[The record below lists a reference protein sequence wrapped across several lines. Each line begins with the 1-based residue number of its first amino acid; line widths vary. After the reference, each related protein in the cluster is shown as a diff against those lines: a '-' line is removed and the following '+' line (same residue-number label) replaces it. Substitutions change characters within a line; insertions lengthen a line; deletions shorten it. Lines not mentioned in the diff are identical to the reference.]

1 MLGNK
6 GLLCRKIC
14 FVLLLVAVLC
24 WIPAVQGGRPTWQR
38 QEVNWRLTGG
48 SSIKAVNYPADK
60 PPMMLSQHRSGQPKV
75 RIREIEP
82 STLAAP
88 GERTAPIIATV
99 FDSPPID
106 GLISWIVVSVTDA
119 HNEPYE
125 LDAIPTTEVVG
136 NYLTS
141 SPEADYVIG
150 IFDTGASASLMGDDD
165 AAQAGL
171 FDSGL
176 VTSSTVELIGATSSV
191 LAFASHP
198 LGLFIDGLSAIE
210 PNGLLIDNT
219 NMLGTTNVSIIVG
232 DPIESPNLPTAAG
245 APLAVYF
252 SAAFCNNRPLT
263 VTRDSNEFTAPYIRF
278 YDQSDANIPYYSNKI
293 YLELRPTDVVSVQYF
308 PCIEG
313 MMDCPDGDGSPL
325 APTIIVDAWWEYQG
339 LFFVSSVDLTHGDKS
354 AIDRDGFIFDTGA
367 QITVIGESTAA
378 RLGLNPA
385 DPDFEVEIVD
395 ATGSTTIAPGFYID
409 SLDITATPEWLGFT
423 NIPVVMLD
431 VQSPEGGYLDGI
443 IGMNLFVDLNFV
455 FHGGGLPGQPA
466 PFVRFEPVCR
476 ITGDIIPKCG
486 NCIVDY
492 LDLAELVSHW
502 LETSISPDWNPECDL
517 APPSSPDGTVNFLD
531 FAVLAE
537 HWLEGVGP

>member
-1 MLGNK
+1 MLENK

-14 FVLLLVAVLC
+14 FILLFVAVLC
-24 WIPAVQGGRPTWQR
+24 QIPAIRASQPGWQR
-38 QEVNWRLTGG
+38 QEVDWRMTGG
-48 SSIKAVNYPADK
+48 SYIKAVSYPAGK
-60 PPMMLSQHRSGQPKV
+60 PPMMLSQHRRGQPKV
-75 RIREIEP
+75 RLREIEP
-82 STLAAP
+82 STLAAL
-88 GERTAPIIATV
+88 GEPTAPIIVTV

-106 GLISWIVVSVTDA
+106 GLVSWIVVSITDA

-125 LDAIPTTEVVG
+125 IDAIPTTEVVG

-141 SPEADYVIG
+141 NPEADYVIG

-171 FDSGL
+171 FDSGM
-176 VTSSTVELIGATSSV
+176 VTSAPVELIGASGST
-191 LAFASHP
+191 LAFASQP

-232 DPIESPNLPTAAG
+232 DPIESPNLPTAVG

-278 YDQSDANIPYYSNKI
+278 YDQSDANIPYYSSKI

-308 PCIEG
+308 PCIEAI
-313 MMDCPDGDGSPL
+313 MDCPDGDGSPL
-325 APTIIVDAWWEYQG
+325 VPTIIVDAWWLHQG
-339 LFFVSSVDLTHGDKS
+339 LFFVSSVDLTHGIKSSTDK
-354 AIDRDGFIFDTGA
+354 DGFIFDTGA
-367 QITVIGESTAA
+367 QISVISEAIAA

-385 DPDFEVEIVD
+385 NPDFDVNVVD
-395 ATGSTTIAPGFYID
+395 ATGSTTIAPGFFID

-423 NIPVVMLD
+423 NVPVVMLD
-431 VQSPEGGYLDGI
+431 VDSPEGGYLDGI

-466 PFVRFEPVCR
+466 PFVRFDPVCR
-476 ITGDIIPKCG
+476 IAGDITPECG
-486 NCIVDY
+486 DCIVDF

-502 LETSISPDWNPECDL
+502 LETSISPSWNPECDM
-517 APPSSPDGTVNFLD
+517 APQPIPDEKVDFLD

-537 HWLEGVGP
+537 HWLEGTTP